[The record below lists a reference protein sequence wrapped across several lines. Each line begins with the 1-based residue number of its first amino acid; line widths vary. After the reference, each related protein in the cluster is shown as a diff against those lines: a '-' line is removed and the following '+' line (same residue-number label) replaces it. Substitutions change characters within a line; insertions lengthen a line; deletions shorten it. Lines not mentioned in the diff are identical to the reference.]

1 MIEAEG
7 ISKTRG
13 GPPALDDVS
22 LHVPQGAIHGL
33 IGADGAG
40 KTTLFDILVTLLR
53 AAELLRVCVEL
64 RITERESILLGSLSF
79 FVYFCKN
86 KRQDYEAFDSAFP
99 AFR

>member
-1 MIEAEG
+1 MRKLSTQCMDDLEKKVKSAPEAKSSPPEANDGFLETVCEG
-7 ISKTRG
+7 LSSGTG
-13 GPPALDDVS
+13 CTS
-22 LHVPQGAIHGL
+22 GA
-33 IGADGAG
+33 
-40 KTTLFDILVTLLR
+40 
-53 AAELLRVCVEL
+53 LRVCVEL

>member
-1 MIEAEG
+1 MRKLSTQCMDDLEKKVKSAPEAKSSPRKQTMDFLKQFARAYQAE
-7 ISKTRG
+7 
-13 GPPALDDVS
+13 PAVR
-22 LHVPQGAIHGL
+22 P
-33 IGADGAG
+33 
-40 KTTLFDILVTLLR
+40 
-53 AAELLRVCVEL
+53 ELCGVCVEL

>member
-1 MIEAEG
+1 MRKLSTQCMDDLEKKVKSAPEAKSSPRKQTMDCEG
-7 ISKTRG
+7 LSSGTG
-13 GPPALDDVS
+13 CTS
-22 LHVPQGAIHGL
+22 GA
-33 IGADGAG
+33 
-40 KTTLFDILVTLLR
+40 
-53 AAELLRVCVEL
+53 LRVCVEL

>member
-1 MIEAEG
+1 MRKL
-7 ISKTRG
+7 STQCM
-13 GPPALDDVS
+13 DDLEKKVKS
-22 LHVPQGAIHGL
+22 AP
-33 IGADGAG
+33 
-40 KTTLFDILVTLLR
+40 
-53 AAELLRVCVEL
+53 VEL

>member
-1 MIEAEG
+1 MRKLSTQCMDDLEKKVKSAPEAKSSPRKQTMDFLKQFARAYQAE
-7 ISKTRG
+7 
-13 GPPALDDVS
+13 PAVR
-22 LHVPQGAIHGL
+22 P
-33 IGADGAG
+33 
-40 KTTLFDILVTLLR
+40 
-53 AAELLRVCVEL
+53 ELCGYEL

>member
-1 MIEAEG
+1 MRKLSTQCMDGEKSEKCPGGEKFASEANDGFLETVCEG
-7 ISKTRG
+7 LSSGTG
-13 GPPALDDVS
+13 CTS
-22 LHVPQGAIHGL
+22 GA
-33 IGADGAG
+33 
-40 KTTLFDILVTLLR
+40 
-53 AAELLRVCVEL
+53 LRVCVEL

>member
-1 MIEAEG
+1 MRKLSTQCMDDLEKKVKSAPEAKANDGFLETVCEG
-7 ISKTRG
+7 LSSGTG
-13 GPPALDDVS
+13 CTSGV
-22 LHVPQGAIHGL
+22 
-33 IGADGAG
+33 
-40 KTTLFDILVTLLR
+40 
-53 AAELLRVCVEL
+53 LRVCVEL